1 MGRLRWVDLVVVLAY
16 MAGMAAIGMRFS
28 RRQTSTETYF
38 LAKRSVPSWAM
49 GLSLLATLI
58 SSVTFVAYPG
68 SAYGGDWSQLIPG
81 YTAIGVVAVGGL
93 LFIPFYRQAVGM
105 STYE

>member
-1 MGRLRWVDLVVVLAY
+1 MGRLRWVDLVVVIAY

-49 GLSLLATLI
+49 GLSLLAAVFPWRRALMPVILAGCLI
-58 SSVTFVAYPG
+58 DF
-68 SAYGGDWSQLIPG
+68 SAGILAESRQDRDHKQGTSALQHGGDSI
-81 YTAIGVVAVGGL
+81 TV
-93 LFIPFYRQAVGM
+93 
-105 STYE
+105 STC